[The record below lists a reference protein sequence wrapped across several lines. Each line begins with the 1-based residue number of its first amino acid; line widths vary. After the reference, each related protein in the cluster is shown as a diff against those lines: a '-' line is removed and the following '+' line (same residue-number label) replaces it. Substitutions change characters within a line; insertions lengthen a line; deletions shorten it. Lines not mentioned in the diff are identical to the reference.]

1 MKNYIIYYNLR
12 FLLELAQSE
21 SERLKNAQPGERGRL
36 ISALGAEQASD
47 KFFITCLI
55 MVEGL
60 VKKSHSKDN
69 VPNLLPV
76 RACKLQYQIMQ

>member
-21 SERLKNAQPGERGRL
+21 SERQPGERGRL